1 MYDGVIDKVVE
12 FGAFVNIAPGLTGLI
27 HVSEMS
33 DKFVKDPNEIV
44 KSGDKV
50 KVKLIKMERGKQS
63 YSMKAVGQE
72 K

>member
-1 MYDGVIDKVVE
+1 VYDGVIDKVVE